1 MFNITVVGTGY
12 VGLVTGACLADFG
25 NRVTCVD
32 IDASRIESL
41 RAGELPFFEP
51 GLPEMVARN
60 VREERLLFSSDL
72 VASLKGLEMQSPFG
86 PIVWRAIDQQS
97 TMGAYVGQLA
107 RKDGKGVMVNW
118 RYADGAAFQP
128 GDEEIRKLRKE

>member
-32 IDASRIESL
+32 IDASRIEAL
-41 RAGELPFFEP
+41 RRGDLPFFEP

-60 VREERLLFSSDL
+60 VEDDRLHFSSDL
-72 VASLKGLEMQSPFG
+72 VGTL
-86 PIVWRAIDQQS
+86 RA
-97 TMGAYVGQLA
+97 
-107 RKDGKGVMVNW
+107 GKGVKVPVL
-118 RYADGAAFQP
+118 AA
-128 GDEEIRKLRKE
+128 